1 VTRKKKPVGVIEI
14 KRVAERALKA
24 AKELNGLAEVFAE
37 AAVNLQDSARALTRM
52 ADEIEVEAKA

>member
-1 VTRKKKPVGVIEI
+1 VTRKKQPAVRDL

-37 AAVNLQDSARALTRM
+37 TTVNLQDSARALTRL
-52 ADEIEVEAKA
+52 AEEIEQEATKA